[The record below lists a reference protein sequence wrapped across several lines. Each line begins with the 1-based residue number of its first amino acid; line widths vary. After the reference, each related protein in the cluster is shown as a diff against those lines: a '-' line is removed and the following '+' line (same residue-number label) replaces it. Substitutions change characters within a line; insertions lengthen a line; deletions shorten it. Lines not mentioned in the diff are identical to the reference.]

1 LCLALVARGYRYGR
15 SCTGEAARHAQA
27 DAAVAAG
34 HDRDASAK
42 IKWIHVQLPPLSW
55 ALPAF
60 SGTPPH
66 AIVPVRSRTSG
77 EIGGMSATKILK
89 VRVDRERCQGH
100 ARCFALAPEL
110 FELDQ
115 FGNGRERGDGTVPTA
130 LEDKARLAQA
140 NCPEMAVEI
149 IEE

>member
-1 LCLALVARGYRYGR
+1 
-15 SCTGEAARHAQA
+15 
-27 DAAVAAG
+27 
-34 HDRDASAK
+34 
-42 IKWIHVQLPPLSW
+42 
-55 ALPAF
+55 
-60 SGTPPH
+60 
-66 AIVPVRSRTSG
+66 
-77 EIGGMSATKILK
+77 MSATKILK

-100 ARCFALAPEL
+100 ARC